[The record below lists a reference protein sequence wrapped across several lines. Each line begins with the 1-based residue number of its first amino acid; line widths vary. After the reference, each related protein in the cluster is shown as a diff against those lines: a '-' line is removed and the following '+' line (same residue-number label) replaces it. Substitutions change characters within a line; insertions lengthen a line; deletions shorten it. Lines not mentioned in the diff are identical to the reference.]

1 MALMKLFKKAA
12 DPYPGL
18 SHERKIPYTDIIST
32 QAFIQAKSFR
42 GYRREKISSYGLDG
56 VERNERYFCDNDPD
70 LTGSRID
77 LMVVKAN
84 NDAKKCIRVVVDG
97 KFLGNIYRNDVN
109 REYFNK
115 IVKQQID
122 GAYVRLDTVTLDGRI
137 QVASSYLMVHWPGI
151 GPRVTIE

>member
-56 VERNERYFCDNDPD
+56 VERNERYLCDNGAD
-70 LTGSRID
+70 LTGCRID
-77 LMVVKAN
+77 LLVVKAN
-84 NDAKKCIRVVVDG
+84 NDAKKCIRILVDG
-97 KFLGNIYRNDVN
+97 KFIGNIYRSDTN

-122 GAYVRLDTVTLDGRI
+122 GAYVKLDTVEIDGQI
-137 QVASSYLMVHWPGI
+137 QLVSSYLMVHWPGI

>member
-1 MALMKLFKKAA
+1 MSLIKLFKKTT

-18 SHERKIPYTDIIST
+18 SHERKIPYTDVIST
-32 QAFIQAKSFR
+32 QAFIQAESFR

-56 VERNERYFCDNDPD
+56 VERNERYFCDNGAD

-84 NDAKKCIRVVVDG
+84 NDAKKCIRILVDG
-97 KFLGNIYRNDVN
+97 RFLGNIYRNDMN

-122 GAYVRLDTVTLDGRI
+122 GAYVKLDTVEIDGQI
-137 QVASSYLMVHWPGI
+137 QLVSSYLMVHWPGI

>member
-1 MALMKLFKKAA
+1 MALMKLFKQAA

-84 NDAKKCIRVVVDG
+84 NDAKKCIRILVDG
-97 KFLGNIYRNDVN
+97 RFLGNIYRNDMN

-137 QVASSYLMVHWPGI
+137 QVTSSYLMVHWPGI

>member
-1 MALMKLFKKAA
+1 MALLKLFKKAT

-32 QAFIQAKSFR
+32 QAFIQAKSFK
-42 GYRREKISSYGLDG
+42 GYRRGKISSYGLDG
-56 VERNERYFCDNDPD
+56 VERNERYFCDNGAD

-77 LMVVKAN
+77 LLVVKAN
-84 NDAKKCIRVVVDG
+84 NDAKKCIRILVDG
-97 KFLGNIYRNDVN
+97 RFLGNIYRNDMN

-122 GAYVRLDTVTLDGRI
+122 GAYVKLDTVEIDGQI
-137 QVASSYLMVHWPGI
+137 QVTGSYLMVHWPGM

>member
-1 MALMKLFKKAA
+1 MSLMKLFKKTT

-18 SHERKIPYTDIIST
+18 SHERKIPYTDVIST

-56 VERNERYFCDNDPD
+56 VERNERYFCDNGAD

-77 LMVVKAN
+77 LLVVKAD
-84 NDAKKCIRVVVDG
+84 NDIKKCIRILVDG
-97 KFLGNIYRNDVN
+97 KFIGNIYRSDTN

-122 GAYVRLDTVTLDGRI
+122 GAYVKLDTVTIDGRT
-137 QVASSYLMVHWPGI
+137 QVVSSYLMVHWPGI

>member
-56 VERNERYFCDNDPD
+56 VERNERYFCDNGAD

-77 LMVVKAN
+77 LMVVKAD
-84 NDAKKCIRVVVDG
+84 NDIKKCIRILVDG
-97 KFLGNIYRNDVN
+97 KFLGNIYRSDTN

-122 GAYVRLDTVTLDGRI
+122 GAYVKLDTVTIDGRT